1 MKKFLSA
8 ILATSM
14 LLSTG
19 TTVLASE
26 SETTTGTAAY
36 TQTLATAASNFT
48 VENGV
53 ITSYVGKSAN
63 VVIPDTIYGN
73 TITGIASKAF
83 QSCEVLETLELP
95 STITSIGES
104 AFADCKNLTY
114 VAFSEGLQTIG
125 KNAFLNCSSLD
136 NVWLPSSVTQ
146 LEEAAFSNTGLTS
159 IFVPKTV
166 NTMGYSVFQ
175 NCTLLKSVVF
185 KASVSVLPISTF
197 DGCFFLES
205 IFLIEGITKINKL
218 AFNNC
223 SALVSITLPT
233 TVTEIGTSAFFGCHQ
248 LATMDMSNTSLKTL
262 NDTAFSQCFSLRE
275 VILPYGFTTFIKES
289 TTAYSG
295 KQFDNC
301 TSLVKIVVPSTCVS
315 MAFNG
320 TSTNSNHTM
329 FSGAPSNLTMY
340 GYDGTAADKYANMVG
355 RSSVNWVSLG
365 TTSAEDQNVS
375 LKPISEVADPTPY
388 DPNSEINEIPTWA
401 ITFVNFVLKNEIMPD
416 INEDNCEE
424 ASSRGLIAL
433 SIYNMCG
440 EGEYI
445 TPKFVFTD
453 VTGYERAV
461 SWVYTNSIMTGT
473 GTYKFG
479 TLSNVTREQMSLI
492 LLQLARTEGKD
503 ENFDVSVLQQFDD
516 RSSISSW
523 ATDGVAW
530 AVGKG
535 LMAGHNGNL
544 NPNGNVTQVELA
556 VMLYRFFYL

>member
-8 ILATSM
+8 ILASSM

-19 TTVLASE
+19 TAVLATE
-26 SETTTGTAAY
+26 PVAPAY

-48 VENGV
+48 ISDGI
-53 ITSYVGKSAN
+53 ITSYIGKSAN
-63 VVIPDTIYGN
+63 VVIPTTIYGN
-73 TITGIASKAF
+73 TVTGIGAKAF
-83 QSCEVLETLELP
+83 ENCEVLETIEIP

-104 AFADCKNLTY
+104 AFSGCKNLSY
-114 VAFSEGLQTIG
+114 VTFSEGLQTIG

-136 NVWLPSSVTQ
+136 NVWIPATVTK
-146 LEEAAFSNTGLTS
+146 LEEACFSNTGLTS

-166 NTMGYSVFQ
+166 NTMGYSVFK
-175 NCTLLKSVVF
+175 NCTLLKSVIF

-205 IFLIEGITKINKL
+205 IFLIEGITKINNL
-218 AFNNC
+218 VFNNC
-223 SALVSITLPT
+223 SALESITLPT
-233 TVTEIGTSAFFGCHQ
+233 TVTEIGTSTFFGCHK
-248 LATMDMSNTSLKTL
+248 LKTMDMSNTSLKTI
-262 NDTAFSQCFSLRE
+262 NDSAFSQCFSLTE

-289 TTAYSG
+289 TAAYSG

-320 TSTNSNHTM
+320 TSTNSSHTM
-329 FSGAPSNLTMY
+329 FSGAPSSLTMY
-340 GYDGTAADKYANMVG
+340 GYDGTTADKYANMVG
-355 RSSVNWVSLG
+355 RTSVNWVSLG
-365 TTSAEDQNVS
+365 STSNENQNVTLS
-375 LKPISEVADPTPY
+375 PIAEVADPTPY
-388 DPNSEINEIPTWA
+388 DPSSEINEIPTWA
-401 ITFVNFVLKNEIMPD
+401 ITFVNFVLKNNIMPN

-440 EGEYI
+440 NGVTIPPEYI
-445 TPKFVFTD
+445 FTD
-453 VTGYERAV
+453 VTGYEQAV
-461 SWVYTNSIMTGT
+461 SWVFSNSVMTGT

-479 TLSNVTREQMSLI
+479 TLSNVTREQISLI
-492 LLQLARTEGKD
+492 LLQLARNEGKNVSVD
-503 ENFDVSVLQQFDD
+503 SSVLQQFNDKG
-516 RSSISSW
+516 SISSW

-530 AVGKG
+530 AVANG

-544 NPNGNVTQVELA
+544 NPSGNVTQVELA
-556 VMLYRFFYL
+556 VMLYRFYYL